1 MEITGR
7 ALYFLRKYGW
17 SEERNV
23 DISEYVALLEKNGYE
38 VFDCV
43 KEFLRSF
50 GGLYLMPSTNWSDVY
65 KKENKDGAG
74 YDLRSCYVH
83 FDVLSVQE
91 SYFESSY
98 CERYEARIGEK
109 LVPIGETEKGYISL
123 MMSETGRV
131 FGIYEAYMGL
141 YGNNYVEALE
151 TIYWDRKPKEI
162 PGVKE
167 IEDAIQWEVR
177 RSLECD
183 NIRWRLR
190 KIMKKKMRI
199 KKNGQISFFPYA
211 LSERNVIEITIY
223 FINEA
228 LLEKCKKKK
237 IVEKTKRVATKLLN
251 TSKTIKE
258 GKYFDIYH
266 DEIEVIL
273 ELSKDGE
280 HLYEYC

>member
-1 MEITGR
+1 
-7 ALYFLRKYGW
+7 
-17 SEERNV
+17 
-23 DISEYVALLEKNGYE
+23 
-38 VFDCV
+38 
-43 KEFLRSF
+43 
-50 GGLYLMPSTNWSDVY
+50 
-65 KKENKDGAG
+65 
-74 YDLRSCYVH
+74 
-83 FDVLSVQE
+83 
-91 SYFESSY
+91 
-98 CERYEARIGEK
+98 
-109 LVPIGETEKGYISL
+109 
-123 MMSETGRV
+123 
-131 FGIYEAYMGL
+131 MGL

-167 IEDAIQWEVR
+167 IEDAIQLEVR
-177 RSLECD
+177 RSLECV
-183 NIRWRLR
+183 NIESSLT

-199 KKNGQISFFPYA
+199 KKNGQISFSPYA
-211 LSERNVIEITIY
+211 VYETNIIKITIY

-280 HLYEYC
+280 HLFEFC